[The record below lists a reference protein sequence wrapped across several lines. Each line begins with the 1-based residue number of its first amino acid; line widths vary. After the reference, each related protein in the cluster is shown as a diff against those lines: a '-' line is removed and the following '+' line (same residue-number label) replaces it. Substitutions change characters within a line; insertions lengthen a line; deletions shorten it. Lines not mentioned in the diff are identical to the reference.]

1 MKYKK
6 YTMFI
11 VLCVILVGLCVHAQ
25 NFVVNKK
32 NPQKQSMNKLKEQYA
47 DELADSIKLISGLQK
62 QLASLQEQ
70 LIDELYCLLDDDICA
85 TKKELDRRISCA
97 NDLKIYLENELHCS
111 LPSKSSFV
119 KSTVN
124 VSQKCTIDSKST
136 STH

>member
-1 MKYKK
+1 
-6 YTMFI
+6 
-11 VLCVILVGLCVHAQ
+11 
-25 NFVVNKK
+25 
-32 NPQKQSMNKLKEQYA
+32 MNKLKEQYA

>member
-6 YTMFI
+6 YNMFI
-11 VLCVILVGLCVHAQ
+11 VTCVILLGFCVNAQ

-32 NPQKQSMNKLKEQYA
+32 NPQKQSMNKLKENYA

-70 LIDELYCLLDDDICA
+70 LIDELYRLLDDDIDA
-85 TKKELDRRISCA
+85 TKKELDKRISCA
-97 NDLKIYLENELHCS
+97 NDLKIYLENELQCS
-111 LPSKSSFV
+111 LPSKSSFM

-124 VSQKCTIDSKST
+124 VFQKCTMDSKST